1 MKSDVGNLGYAC
13 SFFLVYFLKF
23 LIKFLPYFLFYN
35 ANRFLFYFYF
45 LTTKQKLK
53 WNVLMSVLIILG
65 TNY

>member
-1 MKSDVGNLGYAC
+1 MHAP
-13 SFFLVYFLKF
+13 FLVYFLKF

-35 ANRFLFYFYF
+35 ADRFLFLFFYF